1 MKRFTQC
8 VSLVLAMVLI
18 LAIPVSAAEDTTPRA
33 SNFFM
38 ASSTYLWRTSSTTFQ
53 VWFDIDAVR
62 GMDELGVSEIKVQR
76 SSDGTSWSTMATYTK
91 ELYPH
96 FIAEDTGTHS
106 GCITYTGT
114 PGYYYR
120 AYVCYYAKDGV
131 NIGELDKYTSS
142 MIL

>member
-1 MKRFTQC
+1 M
-8 VSLVLAMVLI
+8 VLAV
-18 LAIPVSAAEDTTPRA
+18 PVSAAEDTTPRA
-33 SNFFM
+33 SNFFA

-62 GMDELGVSEIKVQR
+62 GMDELGASEIKVQK
-76 SSDGTSWSTMATYTK
+76 SSDGVHWTTMVTYTK

-96 FIAEDTGTHS
+96 LIAENTASHYGYV
-106 GCITYTGT
+106 TYTGT